1 MSGSIFEADVLERY
15 VSLIMSSFFPEAKCN
30 RKGNWNF
37 RCNVCGDSKKRKNK
51 KRAWILTFP
60 DKWIFYCHNCNESIP
75 VIHWMKIYFNS
86 YHHDYMKEVYHLNLG
101 NETTL
106 PPPVVKREI
115 PTGSEYNE
123 YKDVRYFKPI
133 FSSNDELFVKARK
146 ECMRRIIP
154 LEVWK
159 KWYVSVDGLYRNRLV
174 IPYYDET
181 GKIYNYQC
189 RSLLGQ
195 EPKYLSKVNSTDNIY
210 NYYCVDASKPVVIL
224 EGAIDSLFI
233 ENAVGC
239 TGLRVE
245 DDRFKKFPQRYYLLD
260 DDEPGREMSI
270 KLLRLGEYVFMWK
283 PFLISLNICIDPF
296 KDNPNKN
303 DINELMIK
311 LGRTKRFTFDELKDF
326 FTNDIADIPRLM
338 PMPTYRRSFAEDE
351 PHNKKGDRYEGNYSK
366 ETEQSYSG
374 QRDSFR
380 PFAQT
385 RF

>member
-1 MSGSIFEADVLERY
+1 MNGTIFQADVLERY
-15 VSLIMSSFFPEAKCN
+15 VSIIMSSFFPEAHCN

-37 RCNVCGDSKKRKNK
+37 RCNVCGDSKKRKSK

-60 DKWIFYCHNCNESIP
+60 NKWIFYCHNCNESLP
-75 VIHWMKIYFNS
+75 VEHWMRLYFNS
-86 YHHDYMKEVYHLNLG
+86 YHHDYMKEMFSLDF
-101 NETTL
+101 EDKKKL
-106 PPPVVKREI
+106 PPPIVKREI

-133 FSSNDELFVKARK
+133 FSSNDELFVNARK
-146 ECMRRIIP
+146 ECLRRMLP
-154 LEVWK
+154 LDIWK
-159 KWYVSVDGLYRNRLV
+159 KWYVAVDGLYKNRLV
-174 IPYYDET
+174 IPYYDEN

-210 NYYCVDASKPVVIL
+210 NYYCVDAAKPVVIL

-245 DDRFKKFPQRYYLLD
+245 DDRFKKFPQRYFLLD
-260 DDEPGREMSI
+260 NDIPGREMSI
-270 KLLRLGEYVFMWK
+270 KLLRMGEWIFMWDQ
-283 PFLISLNICIDPF
+283 FLVSLNMNDPYS
-296 KDNPNKN
+296 NPKKN
-303 DINELMIK
+303 DINDMIIK
-311 LGRTKRFTFDELKDF
+311 LNRTKQFTFAELGRF
-326 FTNDIADIPRLM
+326 FTNNILYEQALVAIPR
-338 PMPTYRRSFAEDE
+338 RKRSYLGDDE
-351 PHNKKGDRYEGNYSK
+351 PHNKKGDNYESYNSK